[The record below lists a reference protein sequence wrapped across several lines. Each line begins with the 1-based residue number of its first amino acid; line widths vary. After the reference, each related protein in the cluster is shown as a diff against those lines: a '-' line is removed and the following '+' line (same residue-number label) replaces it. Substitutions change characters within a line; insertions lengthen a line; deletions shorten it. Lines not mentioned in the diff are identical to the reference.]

1 MSIETKKKRKRGPK
15 PDPANK
21 REKRVSVY
29 FSDTEYE
36 KLVAK
41 VGDKKLLSDF
51 LRNLGLGKKASRVV
65 IPEINSKAYS
75 ELARTAANLNQ
86 VAKAIN
92 TGDPVDI
99 EQIQTSLKELRF
111 AIIGAELR

>member
-1 MSIETKKKRKRGPK
+1 MSIETKKKKRGPRPNPK
-15 PDPANK
+15 TK
-21 REKRVSVY
+21 RTNRVSVY
-29 FSDTEYE
+29 FSDSEYE
-36 KLVAK
+36 VIIDK
-41 VGDKKLLSDF
+41 VGNKKLISDF

-92 TGDPVDI
+92 TGESVDI
-99 EQIQTSLKELRF
+99 DQIEKILKELRF
-111 AIIGAELR
+111 AIIGAQLP